1 MLVKICGL
9 QSVEAAQT
17 ALDRGADLLGVIC
30 VPNRK
35 RTVTPA
41 TAKQI
46 SQLVHQGNHSQ
57 GNHQARLVG
66 VFRNQ
71 PLQEVLALYHEYNL
85 DVIQLHGN
93 EDVVQW
99 RKWIPKDI
107 TLIKAFQ
114 FPGDCDVV
122 ASPAVAQLQL
132 ENVLVLFDSGEG
144 GTGQQLD
151 WNGMASWC
159 QNQQIQGST
168 TTTRFILAGGLTPD
182 NVRHAITSL
191 APHAIGVDVSGGVE
205 TNGQKDM
212 AKIAAFIS
220 QARGLSNK

>member
-46 SQLVHQGNHSQ
+46 SQLVHQGN
-57 GNHQARLVG
+57 QARLVG

-71 PLQEVLALYHEYNL
+71 PLEEVLALYHEYNL

-122 ASPAVAQLQL
+122 LSPAVAQLQL

-182 NVRHAITSL
+182 NVGHAITSL

>member
-71 PLQEVLALYHEYNL
+71 PLEEVLALYHEYNL

-122 ASPAVAQLQL
+122 TSPAVAQLQL

-159 QNQQIQGST
+159 QNQGN
-168 TTTRFILAGGLTPD
+168 TTRFILAGGLTPD

-205 TNGQKDM
+205 TNGHKDM

-220 QARGLSNK
+220 QARGLSI

>member
-71 PLQEVLALYHEYNL
+71 PLEEVLALYHEYNL

-122 ASPAVAQLQL
+122 LSPAVAQLQL

-159 QNQQIQGST
+159 QNQG

-182 NVRHAITSL
+182 NVGHAITSL

-220 QARGLSNK
+220 QARGLSI